1 MTAPDRIADYFETCE
16 PAYPWGERYQLHA
29 DAAAAFSH
37 VLQGSRAEVEAVLK
51 GLTPQQR
58 GQVRT
63 AAAVLVAIAD
73 GIES

>member
-1 MTAPDRIADYFETCE
+1 MSTPSIADYFETCE

-29 DAAAAFSH
+29 AAAAAYSH

-58 GQVRT
+58 EQVKT
-63 AAAVLVAIAD
+63 AAAVLAALAGEV
-73 GIES
+73 SS